1 MPGTESELRVVIT
14 DDSINDHFFIK
25 KALTEHGNIQVT
37 SLYDGEE
44 LINYLLK
51 RDKYKDSDHKT
62 PHIVLVDVNMPR
74 LSGFETLQQ
83 LDQYPE
89 MKDIFF
95 VIFSSYYDN
104 QTFQSK
110 NLKVVFYNKPMSLQ
124 GYKEVLDKI
133 IEAYGVVIT

>member
-1 MPGTESELRVVIT
+1 MAATESELRVVIT

-25 KALTEHGNIQVT
+25 KALADHHGNLQIT

-44 LINYLLK
+44 LINFLLK
-51 RDKYKDSDHKT
+51 KNKYKDSNHKM
-62 PHIVLVDVNMPR
+62 PHIILVDVNMPR

-83 LDQYPE
+83 LDQYTE
-89 MKDIFF
+89 LKDIFF

-110 NLKVVFYNKPMSLQ
+110 NLKVEFYNKPMSLQ
-124 GYKEVLDKI
+124 GYREVLEKI
-133 IEAYGVVIT
+133 IDASGKEK